1 MENIPA
7 KENNVEAENNSTN
20 KLSKFERIQQMKT
33 RRIENP
39 RTVVIIGYGTSG
51 IQLGKSLVSLN
62 RYVKEINRNL
72 MLENFVKASELHA
85 KIKEL
90 EIRVWNQLKK
100 ILPIYSVYDSSR
112 WFDFTQ
118 TKEEKTV
125 LINRRNSFVIEP
137 ENDIIASILIAT
149 KILFENFDKFSKL
162 SEMEKMQSI
171 VELLKEIKDGIDKI
185 VTNGKMS

>member
-1 MENIPA
+1 MENTPVR
-7 KENNVEAENNSTN
+7 ENNVGTENDSTN
-20 KLSKFERIQQMKT
+20 KLSKFERIQQMKA

-62 RYVKEINRNL
+62 KHVKEINRSL
-72 MLENFVKASELHA
+72 MLENFTKASELHA
-85 KIKEL
+85 KVKEL
-90 EIRVWNQLKK
+90 ETRVWNQLKK

-185 VTNGKMS
+185 VTNGKMP